1 MISELTEF
9 ENDLL
14 SKGKLNWEVK
24 IRAITSYIHE
34 YAQQLLLQR
43 MIEDKVG
50 PDEEILNQKR
60 FLAGSMGNFD
70 YILNRILRQYLE
82 EPELNSR
89 IQDFA
94 NEIKRWE
101 NKPEQPY
108 SWQKLAAY
116 ILTFPEHTHFQ
127 QGSCEVCGKELVA
140 FQGIEPYWPW
150 DETWGHFD
158 YLHICPHCKKQQIV
172 NIEDL

>member
-24 IRAITSYIHE
+24 IRAITGFMQE
-34 YAQQLLLQR
+34 YAQELLTQR
-43 MIEDKVG
+43 KIEDRVG
-50 PDEEILNQKR
+50 FANDIEIEKKN
-60 FLAGSMGNFD
+60 LAGMIGNSSF
-70 YILNRILRQYLE
+70 YLNRILRQYLE
-82 EPELNSR
+82 ESELNQR

-94 NEIKRWE
+94 NEIKTWE
-101 NKPEQPY
+101 NCPEQPY

-116 ILTFPEHTHFQ
+116 ILAFPEHTHFQ

-150 DETWGHFD
+150 DQAWDSMG
-158 YLHICPHCKKQQIV
+158 YLHICPHCKTQQVID
-172 NIEDL
+172 IENL

>member
-1 MISELTEF
+1 MISELNEF

-50 PDEEILNQKR
+50 LDDEILNQKS

-70 YILNRILRQYLE
+70 YFLNRILRQYLE
-82 EPELNSR
+82 ESELNQR

-94 NEIKRWE
+94 NEIKTWE
-101 NKPEQPY
+101 NKPDQPY

-116 ILTFPEHTHFQ
+116 IFAFPEHTHFQ

-150 DETWGHFD
+150 DEAWGHFD
-158 YLHICPHCKKQQIV
+158 YLHICPHCKTQQIID
-172 NIEDL
+172 IENL

>member
-1 MISELTEF
+1 MISVLNEF

-24 IRAITSYIHE
+24 IRAITGFMHE
-34 YAQQLLLQR
+34 YAQELITQR
-43 MIEDKVG
+43 KIEDRVG
-50 PDEEILNQKR
+50 FAKDIEIEKNN
-60 FLAGSMGNFD
+60 LAGMIGNSSNV
-70 YILNRILRQYLE
+70 LNRILWQYFNE
-82 EPELNSR
+82 SELNQR

-94 NEIKRWE
+94 NEIKTWE

-108 SWQKLAAY
+108 SWQKLAAF
-116 ILTFPEHTHFQ
+116 ILAFPEHTHFQ
-127 QGSCEVCGKELVA
+127 QGSCEVCGKELVE

-150 DETWGHFD
+150 DEAWGNFD
-158 YLHICPHCKKQQIV
+158 YLHICPHCKQQQIV